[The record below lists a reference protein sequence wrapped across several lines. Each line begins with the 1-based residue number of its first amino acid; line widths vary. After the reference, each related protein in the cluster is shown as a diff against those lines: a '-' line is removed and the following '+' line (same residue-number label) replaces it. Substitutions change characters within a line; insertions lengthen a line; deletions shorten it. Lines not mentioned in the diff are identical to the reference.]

1 MADVL
6 KYLVVDDDEIDRMAV
21 EMHAAKFPFLQ
32 KVADFNN
39 AIGAFEFI
47 SEFHPDI
54 VFADIEMP
62 EISGLELVRRLN
74 GQVAAPVFI
83 TSHPE
88 FAIESYDIEAFDYLL
103 KPINQERFSTCA
115 MRLLDFFKLRSRA
128 FAFDSEQQ
136 SDSIVIKQGYDVFK
150 IPLNSLLYVEA
161 MKDYTRIITTDK
173 QYLVLGTLTSMHDK
187 LPADAFVRVHRSYIV
202 NRKKVHA
209 VKGNKI
215 HIGIYEL
222 PVGKLYKNVLS
233 GLL

>member
-1 MADVL
+1 
-6 KYLVVDDDEIDRMAV
+6 
-21 EMHAAKFPFLQ
+21 
-32 KVADFNN
+32 
-39 AIGAFEFI
+39 
-47 SEFHPDI
+47 
-54 VFADIEMP
+54 MP

-150 IPLNSLLYVEA
+150 IPLNSILYVEA
-161 MKDYTRIITTDK
+161 MKDYTRIVTTGK
-173 QYLVLGTLTSMHDK
+173 QYLVLGTLTGMQEK
-187 LPADAFVRVHRSYIV
+187 LHADAFVRVHRSYIV
-202 NRKKVHA
+202 NRKKVNA

-215 HIGIYEL
+215 HLGNYEL

-233 GLL
+233 ELL

>member
-1 MADVL
+1 MTDVL
-6 KYLVVDDDEIDRMAV
+6 KYLIVDDDEIDRMSV
-21 EMHAAKFPFLQ
+21 EVQASKFPFL
-32 KVADFNN
+32 KKMADFNN
-39 AIGAFEFI
+39 AIGAYEFI

-62 EISGLELVRRLN
+62 EISGIDMIRRLN

-88 FAIESYDIEAFDYLL
+88 FALESYDIEAFDYLL

-115 MRLLDFFKLRSRA
+115 LRLLDFFQLRSRA

-150 IPLNSLLYVEA
+150 IPLNSILYVEA
-161 MKDYTRIITTDK
+161 MKDYTRMVTTGR
-173 QYLVLGTLTSMHDK
+173 QYLVLGTLTGMQDK
-187 LPADAFVRVHRSYIV
+187 LPGDIFVRVHRSYIV
-202 NRKKVHA
+202 NRKKISA

-215 HIGIYEL
+215 LLDNNEL
-222 PVGKLYKNVLS
+222 PVGKLYKNVLN
-233 GLL
+233 GIF